1 MIALDALR
9 EFQEN
14 RKKTEMDLNQIRLD
28 EVAKIQKAVGSDL
41 NKHMK
46 RQSSII
52 QSIQASPGFKHSLSH
67 TLQMAMK
74 TSLTGQIKLME
85 GNPLINS
92 QIEKIDTNLKEMI

>member
-46 RQSSII
+46 R
-52 QSIQASPGFKHSLSH
+52 
-67 TLQMAMK
+67 
-74 TSLTGQIKLME
+74 
-85 GNPLINS
+85 
-92 QIEKIDTNLKEMI
+92 